1 MDPPTILK
9 VILGDNSCQ
18 RLTFSN
24 GLPGSVSE
32 LVGEVQRQCGLD
44 SNFRLQF
51 MDELFG
57 NEFMNLTSMDEVQ
70 NRSTIRVIHMTEA
83 STSQCSTSAADL
95 CPYISEE
102 SSSLSSGCV
111 DTDILSSPDSSESSS
126 SRSFWPSVFHVPKLS
141 YDAELKLEQGN
152 IAYKETGTL
161 LTPDPKLKSNI
172 LEGLVQEIV
181 RYKVYVTNKQ
191 FNTVGE
197 ALIAKHPCL
206 TEKGSLTGYAGWK
219 ASLKNKLAIYRTH
232 LRKLGCPEV
241 MVNSLKHNPEG
252 RASAAF
258 GIKRPRRSEVNY
270 CPPYPTGESDASLER
285 VRVEL
290 LSDVKKRNNR
300 EVVKMK
306 MEKTFAYRRYELIRD
321 TPMIKDFQTRW
332 PALFETSEINAE
344 FKRITTIPLQS
355 RFLSQLDVLSDKLLK
370 PFEKRGG
377 QIGKRLQSI
386 LTHMAEVDDVD
397 VGRECV
403 IKGLCVYLNED
414 PNSLVRE
421 YTADEAFQG
430 SIEDT
435 TVGIY
440 IIKPD
445 ATSKPEDIGV
455 VLEGQMILRDLDNV
469 AFDAAMLFGLMYA
482 LDLNYPTE
490 LKYTFE
496 VLQKVVMELDSN
508 TLSKKAQV
516 LKNRL
521 CQ

>member
-1 MDPPTILK
+1 M
-9 VILGDNSCQ
+9 SC
-18 RLTFSN
+18 
-24 GLPGSVSE
+24 
-32 LVGEVQRQCGLD
+32 
-44 SNFRLQF
+44 
-51 MDELFG
+51 
-57 NEFMNLTSMDEVQ
+57 
-70 NRSTIRVIHMTEA
+70 
-83 STSQCSTSAADL
+83 
-95 CPYISEE
+95 
-102 SSSLSSGCV
+102 
-111 DTDILSSPDSSESSS
+111 
-126 SRSFWPSVFHVPKLS
+126 
-141 YDAELKLEQGN
+141 
-152 IAYKETGTL
+152 
-161 LTPDPKLKSNI
+161 
-172 LEGLVQEIV
+172 
-181 RYKVYVTNKQ
+181 
-191 FNTVGE
+191 
-197 ALIAKHPCL
+197 
-206 TEKGSLTGYAGWK
+206 
-219 ASLKNKLAIYRTH
+219 
-232 LRKLGCPEV
+232 
-241 MVNSLKHNPEG
+241 
-252 RASAAF
+252 
-258 GIKRPRRSEVNY
+258 
-270 CPPYPTGESDASLER
+270 
-285 VRVEL
+285 
-290 LSDVKKRNNR
+290 
-300 EVVKMK
+300 
-306 MEKTFAYRRYELIRD
+306 
-321 TPMIKDFQTRW
+321 FQ
-332 PALFETSEINAE
+332 INAE